1 MPGGGPLP
9 LPHRFLR
16 ERKEQSVTASE
27 QAATGA
33 LGELGDL
40 GSRCERSCGPQRP
53 RPSSVGVAGRGLSSR
68 RPTRTATSRLPPC
81 TMQVSRQAQERV
93 PLGRRRAS
101 ERSRKGFTHR
111 PASRNRTD
119 ASGRRYG
126 SHNRSVPQNSP
137 HDPCLAPPRQYLFR
151 RWHQVRSGE
160 RRSSLDRRTGSASG
174 VMRRGS
180 VSRWRET
187 ACDGRRQL
195 EVVAA
200 GDAGE
205 TDRDS

>member
-81 TMQVSRQAQERV
+81 TMRVSRQAQERMPV
-93 PLGRRRAS
+93 GPRRAS
-101 ERSRKGFTHR
+101 ERSRRVSRTAQLPGTAPMRAAAATARTIVQFRRIRPMILASLLPGSIFSDDGTR
-111 PASRNRTD
+111 CDPVREGLSRLRPGVICLASESVPASANGESERANR
-119 ASGRRYG
+119 A
-126 SHNRSVPQNSP
+126 
-137 HDPCLAPPRQYLFR
+137 
-151 RWHQVRSGE
+151 
-160 RRSSLDRRTGSASG
+160 
-174 VMRRGS
+174 
-180 VSRWRET
+180 
-187 ACDGRRQL
+187 
-195 EVVAA
+195 
-200 GDAGE
+200 
-205 TDRDS
+205 